1 MTNQTLFAQYAE
13 TIQNLDLSKINDVAT
28 LPATLEIARDGN
40 LSIHYIPFDYVNPDA
55 KLVLVGITPGFTQL
69 RNALHE
75 AQKHLRSG
83 ADNTTTLIATKKT
96 GAFSGAMRPNLVA
109 MLDHLKVNEWL
120 GIQTCDS
127 LFGKDAHMVQ
137 TTSALRYPV
146 FVGGE
151 NYNGSP
157 NMTRHPLLRKHLA
170 ENFAKEIQMLKNA
183 VLVPLGPK
191 VSEAMEFLAKEGIIN
206 SSRILEGMPHPSGA
220 NAERIAY
227 FLGKKEKSHLSVKTD
242 AIKLDEAKSA
252 LIKKI
257 AMLKKY

>member
-1 MTNQTLFAQYAE
+1 MKNQTLFSQYAE
-13 TIQNLDLSKINDVAT
+13 IIRNLDLNKINDVAT
-28 LPATLEIARDGN
+28 LPASLEMAREGN

-75 AQKHLRSG
+75 AQKQLRAG
-83 ADNTTTLIATKKT
+83 ADNTTALIATKKT

-109 MLDHLKVNEWL
+109 MLDYLKVNEWL
-120 GIQTCDS
+120 GIQSCDS

-146 FVGGE
+146 FIDGE

-157 NMTRHPLLRKHLA
+157 NMTKHPLLRKHLA
-170 ENFAKEIQMLKNA
+170 ENFGKEMQMLKNA

-191 VSEAMEFLAKEGIIN
+191 VSEAMEFLAKEGIIDG
-206 SSRILEGMPHPSGA
+206 SRILEGMPHPSGA

-227 FLGKKEKSHLSVKTD
+227 FLGKKEKSQLSVKTD
-242 AIKLDEAKSA
+242 PIKLDEAKSA

>member
-1 MTNQTLFAQYAE
+1 MKNQTLFSQYTE
-13 TIQNLDLSKINDVAT
+13 TIRNLDLNKINDVAS
-28 LPATLEIARDGN
+28 LPSSMEIAREGSI
-40 LSIHYIPFDYVNPDA
+40 SIHYIPFDYVNSDA

-69 RNALHE
+69 RNALYE
-75 AQKHLRSG
+75 AQKQLRAG
-83 ADNTTTLIATKKT
+83 ADNTTALIATKKT
-96 GAFSGAMRPNLVA
+96 GAFSGAMRPNLIA

-120 GIQTCDS
+120 GIQTCNS
-127 LFGKDAHMVQ
+127 LFSENAHMVH

-146 FVGGE
+146 FADGE

-157 NMTRHPLLRKHLA
+157 NMTKHPLLRKQLT
-170 ENFAKEIQMLKNA
+170 ENFGKEMQMLKNA

-191 VSEAMEFLAKEGIIN
+191 VSEGLEFLTKEGIIDK
-206 SSRILEGMPHPSGA
+206 SRILEGMPHPSGA

-227 FLGKKEKSHLSVKTD
+227 FLGKKEKSQLSVKTD
-242 AIKLDEAKSA
+242 PLKIDEAKSV

>member
-75 AQKHLRSG
+75 AQKQLRSG
-83 ADNTTTLIATKKT
+83 ADNTTALIATKKT

-157 NMTRHPLLRKHLA
+157 NMTRHHLLRKHLA

-191 VSEAMEFLAKEGIIN
+191 VSEAMEFLAKEGIID